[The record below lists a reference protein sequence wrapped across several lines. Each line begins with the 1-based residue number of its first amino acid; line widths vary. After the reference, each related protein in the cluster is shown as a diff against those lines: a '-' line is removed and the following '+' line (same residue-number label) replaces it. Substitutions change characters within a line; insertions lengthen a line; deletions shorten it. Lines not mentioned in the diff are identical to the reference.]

1 MEACRECVEM
11 RTALAERTL
20 ADHIYGAVRCAAD
33 TGYPHWKE
41 E

>member
-11 RTALAERTL
+11 RTAL